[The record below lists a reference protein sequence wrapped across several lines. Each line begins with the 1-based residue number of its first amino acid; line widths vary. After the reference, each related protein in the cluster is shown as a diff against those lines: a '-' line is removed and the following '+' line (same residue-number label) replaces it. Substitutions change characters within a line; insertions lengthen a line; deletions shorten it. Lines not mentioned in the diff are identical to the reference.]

1 MQKNCSGL
9 IPEALQ
15 IHTQLVSGA
24 CSLLGGGAPLK
35 KKGKKKKKGETSFS
49 WDAFINGETDSS
61 IEASS
66 FCEAEE
72 RRSVGGSRGPGFANA
87 S

>member
-1 MQKNCSGL
+1 MVQKNCSGL

-24 CSLLGGGAPLK
+24 CSLLGGGAPL
-35 KKGKKKKKGETSFS
+35 KKKKKGETSFS

-72 RRSVGGSRGPGFANA
+72 RRSVGGEKPDRECDFY
-87 S
+87 